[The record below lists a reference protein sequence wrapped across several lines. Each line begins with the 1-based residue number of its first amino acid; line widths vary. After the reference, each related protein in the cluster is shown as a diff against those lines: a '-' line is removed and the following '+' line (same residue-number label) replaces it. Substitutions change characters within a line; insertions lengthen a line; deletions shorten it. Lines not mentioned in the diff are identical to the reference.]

1 MTPPGVPGRS
11 ALQRS
16 RGTAALGTAALGA
29 EQVSRRQAGGLIV
42 VALILTGFTMRSAV
56 TSVGPVLT
64 ELRSGLGISSGAA
77 GLVTTLPVLCFA
89 AIGSN
94 APRLA
99 HRFGFHRV
107 VVFALAAATA
117 GVLTRAFAGSLWL
130 FVLLSVLA
138 LAGGAIANVLMPS
151 LVKQHFPDQIGRMT
165 AAYTTALAVGMTA
178 SAGLTVPI
186 SDAAGSWRF
195 GLGCWA
201 VLSGLAILPWLP
213 TLRADKPDRRNAE
226 PRVPMSRLIRSR
238 TAWALTVMFAFQ
250 SMQAY
255 ISFGWF
261 PEFFRHEGLDGTR
274 AGLLVSL
281 FAAMSIPVSLVIPAL
296 AVRRQRPLIAVMV
309 GCAFVGYCGLVIAP
323 VGGAWLWMALTGIGA
338 GMFPLSL
345 TMLGLRSRLITVT
358 SALSAFA
365 QTVGYLI
372 AGTGPLLVG
381 FLLDITGD
389 DWTWPFVLLFSALL
403 LSATGAWY
411 ASRDVRVDDEI
422 TV

>member
-1 MTPPGVPGRS
+1 VTPPGVPGRS
-11 ALQRS
+11 ALPRT
-16 RGTAALGTAALGA
+16 RGTAVVGPGQAGG
-29 EQVSRRQAGGLIV
+29 RQAGGLIV
-42 VALILTGFTMRSAV
+42 VALILTGFTMRAAV

-64 ELRSGLGISSGAA
+64 ELRSGLEISSGAA
-77 GLVTTLPVLCFA
+77 GIVTTLPVLCFA

-107 VVFALAAATA
+107 VVFALAAATG
-117 GVLTRAFAGSLWL
+117 GVLARAFAGSLWL
-130 FVLLSVLA
+130 FVLLSLLA
-138 LAGGAIANVLMPS
+138 LAGGAVANVLMPS

-165 AAYTTALAVGMTA
+165 AAYTTALAVGMTS

-201 VLSGLAILPWLP
+201 VLFGLAILPWLP
-213 TLRADKPDRRNAE
+213 TLRADKPDHRHAE

-238 TAWALTVMFAFQ
+238 TTWALTVMFAFQ

-281 FAAMSIPVSLVIPAL
+281 FAAVSIPVSLVIPAL
-296 AVRRQRPLIAVMV
+296 AVRRQRPLIAVMA
-309 GCAFVGYCGLVIAP
+309 GCALAGYCGLVIAP
-323 VGGAWLWMALTGIGA
+323 LGGAWLWMALAGIGG

-345 TMLGLRSRLITVT
+345 TMLGLRSRLIAVT
-358 SALSAFA
+358 SALSAFT

-381 FLLDITGD
+381 FLLDITGG
-389 DWTWPFVLLFSALL
+389 DWTWPFVLLFAALL
-403 LSATGAWY
+403 LSAAGGWY
-411 ASRDVRVDDEI
+411 ASRDLRVDDEI